1 MVRPP
6 THPAILRFVF
16 LGALAA
22 LLAGVSTVSAQG
34 GAPDTP
40 DKPAGNAVF
49 IGGVDLEWN
58 DVSGADSYEVQLFTN
73 GQWTLLPANG
83 VEIAFYG
90 AGAIISELDPAATIW
105 IRVRARNA
113 HGASDWSNYF
123 QLASTSQY
131 PQGRQPRPDNV
142 AASGATVINGTAQVL
157 ETLTVDTSGIE
168 DSNGL
173 ARVQFRFQWISINGG
188 TDTVIT
194 NATDSSYTLAT
205 ADEGNTIKVRV
216 DFTDRGGYSE
226 SLTSAATASVTSAV
240 EGSSGGETPQN
251 SPATGAPTISG
262 TTQVGETLT
271 ADTSGIADSDGLTN
285 VSYSYQ
291 WIANDGNS
299 DSVVTDATG
308 SSYTLGAA
316 DEGKT
321 IKVRVDFT
329 DDAGN
334 AETLTSAST
343 SSVAARPNH
352 QATGAPTISGT
363 AQVGETLTA
372 DTSGIADS
380 DGLTNVSYSYQWISN
395 DGNSDSGI
403 TDATG
408 SSYTLVAADEGKTIK
423 VRVDFTDDA
432 GNAETL
438 TSATTGA
445 VAGAPLPVNPLVPP
459 SNETNRRVL
468 RADANSLDGA
478 LNVFWDAYPP
488 KFKVNRN
495 TLDTVDFD
503 RYLVAWKSGDEE
515 FQTDLDGDRVKVVMG
530 RNSNNTMLEG
540 LTNGTDYTVRVTHAN
555 AVGAADHHSRTSTAT
570 PIARER
576 VLVSTFSQGLSH
588 TWGLPLDLI
597 TGNPGKKYAYNR
609 FTAGPSAANLGSVTF
624 ARIQPSFD
632 SSSPT
637 VPKLEL
643 HLLEDLPGGEIG
655 DSEFSQPG
663 QPGSLI
669 GKFVSPPEYHDG
681 PAKFVAPGDGFALS
695 ASTDYWLKLVL
706 VQGEVVIPMTMI
718 GGPDPHNNLDPDSL
732 TGWDISNACQWSL
745 IDIWKN
751 QHTQQCS
758 YYSNFMV
765 MLNSPIESTLPLASI
780 SGGSAVEGDNVEFK
794 VELSSAPSAQATIQ
808 YDTVDGSAHLSATT
822 SDNDYTAV
830 SRGTI
835 TFAVGETSKVISIAT
850 SDDSTDEPNERFLV
864 RLSNPSANIALSEL
878 DSAAGVIINNDQTTS
893 SDSTLQ
899 GLTLTDQDGNTIA
912 LNKTFDPLKFVYTA
926 DAAASVDKM
935 NLNVSFGEGVNPH
948 YLRYFDAFGRVKEGT
963 KAEASSAEFSR
974 VGPGRNSLKVLIT
987 SNDRSRESLYKVM
1000 VTKAASSDATIATL
1014 VLQDDELNDFV
1025 LSPAFNSSVTEYT
1038 ATIENNPPFYV
1049 DVGLSHGGADAE
1061 VSVNGTVVI
1070 PYSLGYPAD
1079 TFEMPAGQNTIAIE
1093 VTAEDGTVQTYTI
1106 TLVPPAAPSRPTI
1119 ESVAHNSVTIAWD
1132 DPGDTSITGYQVLRR
1147 NPAIHGPGVF
1157 DVIED
1162 DTGSSDTR
1170 YTDATVA
1177 PETTYRYRVKA
1188 RNAQGLSEWSKPA
1201 ARFTTPAEPTTTNT
1215 AATGLPTITGT
1226 PRVGVTLTA
1235 DTSGISDSN
1244 GLTSVQYAYQ
1254 WIRNDGN
1261 SDTNITGATGQTYTL
1276 TRDDQ
1281 ANTVKVSVSF
1291 TDDDGYSESL
1301 TSAATGT
1308 VAKPPNVGA
1317 SGLPTISGTPQVG
1330 QTLTAD
1336 TSGISDANGLTN
1348 VQYAY
1353 QWIRNDG
1360 NADSNI
1366 TGATGQTY
1374 TLTRDDQG
1382 NIVKVSVSFTDDD
1395 GYSESLTSAA
1405 TASVAQLPNAA
1416 PSGLPTIK
1424 GTAEVGES
1432 LTADTSGISDT
1443 NGLNNVQFAYK
1454 WMRNDGTSDEDISD
1468 ATGQTYTLTDDDSGK
1483 AVKVQVNFNDDD
1495 GYAEMLTSAP
1505 TGTVAAV
1512 DDQESTYVE
1521 LSGGSF
1527 HMCGITT
1534 GGSLHCWG
1542 EGNRGQTDAPEGEY
1556 KTLASG
1562 SAHTCAI
1569 ATDGSISCWGWDTF
1583 SQATPPAGT
1592 FKSIASHSR
1601 HSCAIAVDD
1610 TIACWGYDSF
1620 HQNASPAGTYK
1631 SMAIG
1636 WEHTCT
1642 IMTDDTISCWGL
1654 NDQGQGN
1661 FPTGAYK
1668 AITAGF
1674 VHTCAIKSD
1683 DSIICR
1689 GMNNRGQT
1697 EAPAGSYV
1705 SISAGEYHTCAIDTD
1720 GAIDCWGDSSSGK
1733 TDAPGGTYKSIVAR
1747 DYHTCAI
1754 ATDDSVSCWGSN
1766 GEGQTDAPAGAFTAT
1781 ALSTYH
1787 TCGIATDGSVKCWGW
1802 NVDARSNTPSG
1813 TYESAVMG
1821 RDHACA
1827 IATDNTI
1834 SCWGYNEFGQGDAPV
1849 GTYQHLAAG
1858 FDHTCAIATDDSIAC
1873 WGYSRNGQTG
1883 APSGTYHSIV
1893 AGDDHTCA
1901 IGTDDSITC
1910 WGLSANDRTNA
1921 PTGTYKAISAG
1932 SAHTCAIATD
1942 DTIACW
1948 GDSRNG
1954 RTDAPTGT
1962 YQSISAGDDHSC
1974 AVATDSSVACWG
1986 SNASG
1991 KSRAPDGAYQSVI
2004 AGEYHTCAITTDDT
2018 VTCWGYNKYGQTD
2031 APAGTYRSVS
2041 IGEFHACAV
2050 ATDNTVVCW
2059 GNERGGRCDAPT
2071 GTYQS
2076 IVVHTDHTLAI
2087 ATDGAL
2093 VAWPGLPEGVTWIS
2107 GDQ

>member
-1 MVRPP
+1 M
-6 THPAILRFVF
+6 
-16 LGALAA
+16 
-22 LLAGVSTVSAQG
+22 
-34 GAPDTP
+34 
-40 DKPAGNAVF
+40 
-49 IGGVDLEWN
+49 
-58 DVSGADSYEVQLFTN
+58 AD
-73 GQWTLLPANG
+73 
-83 VEIAFYG
+83 
-90 AGAIISELDPAATIW
+90 
-105 IRVRARNA
+105 
-113 HGASDWSNYF
+113 
-123 QLASTSQY
+123 
-131 PQGRQPRPDNV
+131 
-142 AASGATVINGTAQVL
+142 
-157 ETLTVDTSGIE
+157 
-168 DSNGL
+168 
-173 ARVQFRFQWISINGG
+173 
-188 TDTVIT
+188 
-194 NATDSSYTLAT
+194 
-205 ADEGNTIKVRV
+205 
-216 DFTDRGGYSE
+216 
-226 SLTSAATASVTSAV
+226 
-240 EGSSGGETPQN
+240 
-251 SPATGAPTISG
+251 
-262 TTQVGETLT
+262 
-271 ADTSGIADSDGLTN
+271 
-285 VSYSYQ
+285 
-291 WIANDGNS
+291 
-299 DSVVTDATG
+299 
-308 SSYTLGAA
+308 
-316 DEGKT
+316 
-321 IKVRVDFT
+321 
-329 DDAGN
+329 
-334 AETLTSAST
+334 
-343 SSVAARPNH
+343 
-352 QATGAPTISGT
+352 
-363 AQVGETLTA
+363 
-372 DTSGIADS
+372 
-380 DGLTNVSYSYQWISN
+380 
-395 DGNSDSGI
+395 
-403 TDATG
+403 
-408 SSYTLVAADEGKTIK
+408 DEGKTIK

-540 LTNGTDYTVRVTHAN
+540 LTNGTEYTVRVTHAN
-555 AVGAADHHSRTSTAT
+555 SAGPAVHHSRTSTAT

-588 TWGLPLDLI
+588 TWGLPFDLI
-597 TGNPGKKYAYNR
+597 TGKKYAYNR
-609 FTAGPSAANLGSVTF
+609 FTTGPSATNLGSVTF
-624 ARIQPSFD
+624 ARLQPKFN
-632 SSSPT
+632 SSPPT
-637 VPKLEL
+637 APMLEL

-751 QHTQQCS
+751 QHTHQCS

-765 MLNSPIESTLPLASI
+765 LLSGPIESTLPLASI
-780 SGGSAVEGDNVEFK
+780 SGGSAVEGESIEFT

-808 YDTVDGSAHLSATT
+808 YDTVDGSAHLPATT
-822 SDNDYTAV
+822 GDSDYTAV
-830 SRGTI
+830 SGGTI
-835 TFAVGETSKVISIAT
+835 TFTAGETSKTISIAT
-850 SDDSTDEPNERFLV
+850 GDDSTDENNERFLV

-899 GLTLTDQDGNTIA
+899 GLTLTDGDGNTVA
-912 LNKTFDPLKFVYTA
+912 LNETFDPLRFVYTA
-926 DAAASVDKM
+926 DAGPGVDKI
-935 NLNVSFGEGVNPH
+935 NLNVSFDESVNPR
-948 YLRYFDAFGRVKEGT
+948 LVRWFDGFGKVKEGR
-963 KAEASSAEFSR
+963 KAEASSVEFTR
-974 VGPGRNSLKVLIT
+974 VGPGLNLLRVLVT
-987 SNDRSRESLYKVM
+987 SNDRTRESLYTVM
-1000 VTKAASSDATIATL
+1000 VTKTASSDATIATL
-1014 VLQDDELNDFV
+1014 VLQDDNLNDFV
-1025 LSPAFNSSVTEYT
+1025 LSPAFSPSVTEYT
-1038 ATIENNPPFYV
+1038 ATIANNPPYYV
-1049 DVGLSHGGADAE
+1049 DVGLNHGGADAE

-1070 PYSLGYPAD
+1070 PYSRTYPAD
-1079 TFEMPAGQNTIAIE
+1079 TFDMPAGENTIVIE

-1132 DPGDTSITGYQVLRR
+1132 DPGDTSINGYQVLRR
-1147 NPAIHGPGVF
+1147 NPAIHDPGVF

-1170 YTDATVA
+1170 YTDTTVS

-1188 RNAQGLSEWSKPA
+1188 RNAHGLSERSQPA
-1201 ARFTTPAEPTTTNT
+1201 ARFTTPADPTPPN
-1215 AATGLPTITGT
+1215 AAPTGLPTITGT
-1226 PRVGVTLTA
+1226 PRVGDTLTA

-1244 GLTSVQYAYQ
+1244 GLTNVQYAYQ

-1261 SDTNITGATGQTYTL
+1261 ADTNITGATGQTYTL

-1281 ANTVKVSVSF
+1281 NKTIKVRVSF

-1308 VAKPPNVGA
+1308 VAKPPNTSA
-1317 SGLPTISGTPQVG
+1317 SGLPSITGTAQVG
-1330 QTLTAD
+1330 ETLSAD
-1336 TSGISDANGLTN
+1336 TSGISDANGL
-1348 VQYAY
+1348 
-1353 QWIRNDG
+1353 I
-1360 NADSNI
+1360 
-1366 TGATGQTY
+1366 
-1374 TLTRDDQG
+1374 
-1382 NIVKVSVSFTDDD
+1382 
-1395 GYSESLTSAA
+1395 
-1405 TASVAQLPNAA
+1405 
-1416 PSGLPTIK
+1416 
-1424 GTAEVGES
+1424 
-1432 LTADTSGISDT
+1432 
-1443 NGLNNVQFAYK
+1443 NVQFSYK

-1495 GYAEMLTSAP
+1495 GYAETLTSAP
-1505 TGTVAAV
+1505 SGTVEVPA
-1512 DDQESTYVE
+1512 DSERTYVE

-1527 HMCGITT
+1527 HMCGIATD
-1534 GGSLHCWG
+1534 GSLHCWG
-1542 EGNRGQTDAPEGEY
+1542 EGHRGQIDPPAGVY

-1562 SAHTCAI
+1562 SVHTCAI

-1583 SQATPPAGT
+1583 DQATPPAGT

-1631 SMAIG
+1631 SMALG

-1642 IMTDDTISCWGL
+1642 IKTDDTISCWGL

-1661 FPTGAYK
+1661 FPSGTYK

-1697 EAPAGSYV
+1697 EAPTGSYV
-1705 SISAGEYHTCAIDTD
+1705 SISAGEYHTCAIATD
-1720 GAIDCWGDSSSGK
+1720 GAIACWGDNRSGR

-1747 DYHTCAI
+1747 DYHTCAV

-1766 GEGQTDAPAGAFTAT
+1766 GDGQADSPSGSFKAT
-1781 ALSTYH
+1781 ALASNH
-1787 TCGIATDGSVKCWGW
+1787 TCGIATDDTVKCWGW
-1802 NVDARSNTPSG
+1802 NVDARSDTPSG
-1813 TYESAVMG
+1813 TFESAAMG

-1827 IATDNTI
+1827 IGTDNTI
-1834 SCWGYNEFGQGDAPV
+1834 SCWGYNEFGQADPPA
-1849 GTYQHLAAG
+1849 GTYQQLAAG
-1858 FDHTCAIATDDSIAC
+1858 FDHTCAIATDDTISC
-1873 WGYSRNGQTG
+1873 WGYGGHGQTR
-1883 APSGTYHSIV
+1883 APSGSYQSIV

-1921 PTGTYKAISAG
+1921 PTGTYKALSAG

-1962 YQSISAGDDHSC
+1962 FQSISVGDDHSC
-1974 AVATDSSVACWG
+1974 AVATDGGVTCWG
-1986 SNASG
+1986 SNKDRKA
-1991 KSRAPDGAYQSVI
+1991 KSPDGTYQSVS
-2004 AGEYHTCAITTDDT
+2004 AGEYHTCAIATDDT
-2018 VTCWGYNKYGQTD
+2018 ITCWGYNKYGQAD

-2041 IGEFHACAV
+2041 TGEFHTCAV

-2059 GNERGGRCDAPT
+2059 GNERGRRCDAPT
-2071 GTYQS
+2071 GTYRS
-2076 IVVHTDHTLAI
+2076 IVVRSDHTLAI

-2093 VAWPGLPEGVTWIS
+2093 VAWPGLPDGVTWVG